1 MRKLILFVALVP
13 FLAWAQAGPKTGKNG
28 GIGSATST
36 FAGGEP
42 TGGTYAING
51 TTGDGT
57 LNKVVV
63 KSANRAIV
71 NMNGTSESIYVN
83 KAALNGEIAYGS
95 YANPITVMG
104 PSFKVSRVEKL
115 AITDCN
121 NTYNNNE
128 CNAAI
133 VGASTGHK
141 DDKMQTAGIVGVAL
155 GYQEGPNPPDTSL
168 DSVGVQGQ
176 GRIVGNGIGVGTGGF
191 FQGIADSPV
200 SRAIGIEVN
209 IKNLTGTDAA
219 SNLVDGG
226 GFPNIL
232 ASCGAGNFPSQWKCG
247 SALQVTYSGRN
258 YKNGVVVTNAVDN
271 NAFVETSNATTGLG
285 LFGTHTNQILGTDF
299 AVTGSGK
306 VWVGLNYNSATPN
319 GITVRQANGNQ
330 AVFQSTGSNASTVSI
345 ENTTTGQQS
354 RVDFNDAGTNKWQI
368 GKLANNDF
376 YIWDNA
382 GSSTALSIPT
392 AGSTVNLGKGL
403 KFAVTTVA
411 ALPTCN
417 SGMNGAAYYVTDA
430 NAPTWN
436 ATLAAG
442 GSVRALAVCNGTN
455 WTAH

>member
-1 MRKLILFVALVP
+1 MVP
-13 FLAWAQAGPKTGKNG
+13 SLTLAQTGPKMGKNG
-28 GIGSATST
+28 GIGSSSATYS
-36 FAGGEP
+36 AGEP

-51 TTGDGT
+51 TTGDGV
-57 LNKVVV
+57 LNKIDV
-63 KSANRAIV
+63 KSSSRAIT
-71 NMNGTSESIYVN
+71 NMNGTSEAIYVN
-83 KAALNGEIAYGS
+83 KAALNAEIAYGS

-104 PSFKVSRVEKL
+104 PSFKVSRVENL

-133 VGASTGHK
+133 VGAATGHK

-155 GYQEGPNPPDTSL
+155 GYQEGPNPADTSL

-200 SRAIGIEVN
+200 GRAIGIEVN

-232 ASCGAGNFPSQWKCG
+232 ASCGAGTFPSQWKCG

-258 YKNGVVVTNAVDN
+258 YKNGVVITNAVDD
-271 NAFVETSNATTGLG
+271 NAFVETASSTTGLG
-285 LFGTHTNQILGTDF
+285 LFGTHTNQILGNEY

-306 VWVGLNYNSATPN
+306 VWIGSSYNSATPD
-319 GITVRQANGNQ
+319 GITVRQGGGNQ
-330 AVFQSTGSNASTVSI
+330 AVFKSTGANGATVVI
-345 ENTTTGQQS
+345 ENTTTGQQA
-354 RVDFNDAGTNKWQI
+354 RTDYNDAGVNKWQV
-368 GKLANNDF
+368 GKLANNNY

-382 GSSTALSIPT
+382 ASVTAITIPT
-392 AGSTVNLGKGL
+392 GGSTVDLGKGL
-403 KFAVTTVA
+403 KFAVTTIG

-417 SGMNGAAYYVTDA
+417 SGMSAAAYYVTDA

-436 ATLAAG
+436 ATLAG
-442 GSVRALAVCNGTN
+442 GGAVKVLAVCNGTN